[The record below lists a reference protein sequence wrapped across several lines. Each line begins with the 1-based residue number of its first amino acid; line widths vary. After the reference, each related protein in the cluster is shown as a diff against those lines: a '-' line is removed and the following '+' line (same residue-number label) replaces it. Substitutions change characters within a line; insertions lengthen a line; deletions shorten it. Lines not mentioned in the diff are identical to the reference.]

1 MATPTHSPSPPPI
14 EEGEMVEQW
23 LNQHLHN
30 QQGDPIWDKMI
41 HQTHEAQQHNEG

>member
-1 MATPTHSPSPPPI
+1 
-14 EEGEMVEQW
+14 MVEQW

-30 QQGDPIWDKMI
+30 QQGDPIWDKII